1 MQLVAVV
8 VGSRL
13 LLVPCCL
20 WAVVAVASAVVVLLL
35 ADLVDGVLVG
45 VVVLAFLAVMF
56 NL

>member
-1 MQLVAVV
+1 MRLLAVV

-20 WAVVAVASAVVVLLL
+20 WAVVAVASAVVVLL

-56 NL
+56 NF